1 MKPHPISRLIHDFF
15 STLPPALLPPLNA
28 VTDQGLLPAG
38 GKVCVQKSGNAELL
52 HPLEAAFYGAAYA
65 KSRVHFSEITS
76 LRLNNVLV
84 SGDQGYVF
92 LPDGS
97 WLNVCASLWSQ
108 NPRKVRRPIRW
119 LAGKAGGALI
129 HLTGIN
135 HENRAHFAVDHL
147 QRYFSARQVLARL
160 PARILVAPG
169 HRRWQAGYLK
179 LLGVAESCL
188 VEGTPGTLRVEELL
202 LVPLLG
208 GNTQFGDPASFQA
221 MAAEMQ
227 RYIEQAGW
235 QVPPA
240 ETAARPTALW
250 ISRRDAPDRH
260 LDNEEALVLAARKIL
275 GDVEVIRLSD
285 LSLEDQIRRLSRCWC
300 VIGAQGQGMHLPML
314 ARGKLVVILEQ
325 AHLNLDPG
333 WDVVFRDM
341 AELAGNRAVR
351 LFSGVGPR
359 VHDQHWLYPEDKFTT
374 DLRHLLSVLE
384 AHAAP

>member
-1 MKPHPISRLIHDFF
+1 MPLTKFQLAARMSRKPIEESPNETPSD
-15 STLPPALLPPLNA
+15 LPADTRFLFNASPALLPPLNA

-227 RYIEQAGW
+227 R
-235 QVPPA
+235 
-240 ETAARPTALW
+240 
-250 ISRRDAPDRH
+250 
-260 LDNEEALVLAARKIL
+260 
-275 GDVEVIRLSD
+275 
-285 LSLEDQIRRLSRCWC
+285 
-300 VIGAQGQGMHLPML
+300 
-314 ARGKLVVILEQ
+314 
-325 AHLNLDPG
+325 
-333 WDVVFRDM
+333 
-341 AELAGNRAVR
+341 
-351 LFSGVGPR
+351 
-359 VHDQHWLYPEDKFTT
+359 
-374 DLRHLLSVLE
+374 
-384 AHAAP
+384 